1 MKNTA
6 TEKQNKTTI
15 LCLLINRLGIE
26 MEWLMRWSNVCLT
39 GDQGEQKNN
48 IQRKK
53 WLKNFLELRDT
64 NARTIMNPQWD
75 DSTNWYIHLIGFY
88 SAIKMRKLYLT
99 V

>member
-1 MKNTA
+1 MFVNQQIRHRDGMVD
-6 TEKQNKTTI
+6 EVVQHMFNR
-15 LCLLINRLGIE
+15 RLG
-26 MEWLMRWSNVCLT
+26 RT
-39 GDQGEQKNN
+39 GKSN

-75 DSTNWYIHLIGFY
+75 DSTNWYIHLIVFY
-88 SAIKMRKLYLT
+88 SAIKMGKLYLT